1 MYFWK
6 RGSSMRKLFAI
17 TVFLVSLPL
26 MTSADVSID
35 EDTEIIEYKL
45 DWAQIAPDVVS
56 GGSTHELT
64 WDRNGGGRSVWVTGP
79 DYDGLAKIKAGG
91 VIEYYAMPK
100 GSEPHGIMFDD
111 NRQLWVSLEGSGFVV
126 QVDQKGRIRQDVEV
140 SMRAEGVD
148 DDLDSDSDSDS
159 DFNGHRKRRAKPIN
173 PDPHGITPGPEP
185 GEIWFTGRRTNTV
198 GRFDRWGSVTHY
210 EIDTSPARLIYLKQG
225 PREDI
230 WGTELLGNKI
240 LRVDRNGKVKE
251 YEIPTED
258 SRPIAITPGP
268 NGNMWFSEEA
278 GRKVARIDRRGN
290 ITEFPVPLPEGGDR
304 LLVAGLA
311 FDDRGYLWTH
321 AYRGRTG
328 SEPDGDDFIVRFG
341 REIVNID
348 PEDLPDIDVTL
359 YPVPSR
365 GTIMHRITQGPDGR
379 IWFTELGTDKVG
391 VLTAD

>member
-1 MYFWK
+1 M
-6 RGSSMRKLFAI
+6 SKLFAI

-26 MTSADVSID
+26 VTSADVWIE
-35 EDTEIIEYKL
+35 EDPEIVEYKL
-45 DWAQIAPDVVS
+45 DWARITPDVVS
-56 GGSTHELT
+56 SGTTHEIT
-64 WDRNGGGRSVWVTGP
+64 WDRVGGGNSVWVTGP
-79 DYDGLAKIKAGG
+79 DYDAIAKIQTNGI
-91 VIEYYAMPK
+91 IEYFAMPK
-100 GSEPHGIMFDD
+100 GSDPHGIMFDD
-111 NRQLWVSLEGSGFVV
+111 NRQLWVSFEGSGFVA
-126 QVDQKGRIRQDVEV
+126 QVDEKGRIRQQVDVR
-140 SMRAEGVD
+140 MRAEGLD
-148 DDLDSDSDSDS
+148 NDLDSDFDSDSDS
-159 DFNGHRKRRAKPIN
+159 DFDGHRKRGAKPIN
-173 PDPHGITPGPEP
+173 VEPHGITPGPGR

-210 EIDTSPARLIYLKQG
+210 ELDTNPARLIYLKQG
-225 PREDI
+225 PAGGV

-240 LRVDRNGKVKE
+240 LRADRHGNVKE
-251 YEIPTED
+251 YPIPTED

-268 NGNMWFSEEA
+268 DGNMWFSEEA
-278 GRKVARIDRRGN
+278 GRKVARIDQQGN
-290 ITEFPVPLPEGGDR
+290 IVEFPVPLPEGGDR

-348 PEDLPDIDVTL
+348 PEDLSDIEVTL